1 MNVHERQVAGAL
13 AAAVV
18 RIDAVLSPW
27 GFVFAADEVHYSH
40 CGYYASGHYCRGLT
54 RISLSCRET
63 IDNIFYEHSFI
74 KENLCSKEIERFQI
88 GHDKL
93 MKALEHPHDCRLIG
107 GHKTP
112 DMIIAR
118 DGGDRV
124 AALIHDLSSIAV
136 LVLREPCEEFYAIM
150 RRGWR
155 FYSVAKR

>member
-1 MNVHERQVAGAL
+1 MNVYERQVADAL
-13 AAAVV
+13 AAAIV

-27 GFVFAADEVHYSH
+27 GFVFSADEVKYSH
-40 CGYYASGHYCRGLT
+40 CGYYASGHYCRGMT
-54 RISLSCRET
+54 QVGLSCRET

-74 KENLCSKEIERFQI
+74 KESQYSKEIERFQI

-93 MKALEHPHDCRLIG
+93 MKALEHSDGCRLIC
-107 GHKTP
+107 GHNTP

-136 LVLREPCEEFYAIM
+136 SVLREPCEEFYAIV

-155 FYSVAKR
+155 AYSVAKR